1 MPIMNYKHAEIYYE
15 FHGDKTKPA
24 ITFVNGLTQRTKHW
38 KQYADYF
45 NKHGYSVLLFD
56 LMGQGQSE
64 KPVLFVEFRENQ
76 DILALLIKE
85 VGLEKA
91 YVAGIS
97 FGGIVALRF
106 AIEYPQMAAGIIP
119 MSTFSEMDEHLF
131 TIGSNLYEGMISV
144 GFEYL
149 VKLLLPFNFSANW
162 LKKNKDALEKTI
174 RESVVNNDIYA
185 IENLMDSVNK
195 FQGFTSDLEKISCP
209 ALILNGEY
217 DYLTPRTLH
226 EILRLNI
233 KNCILVIMQHV
244 CHAFTIEIPDIT
256 CRIIKEF
263 LDCVENNT
271 FKGDKSVFIASDD
284 IGTDDMLIPCKGN
297 HNRAI
302 PI

>member
-15 FHGDKTKPA
+15 FHGDKSMPA

-38 KQYADYF
+38 LKYAEYF
-45 NKHGYSVLLFD
+45 NKEGYSVLLFD

-76 DILALLIKE
+76 DILAGLLEE
-85 VGLEKA
+85 VGVDKA

-106 AIEYPQMAAGIIP
+106 AIEYPEMTAGIIP
-119 MSTFSEMDEHLF
+119 MSTFSEMDEHLYA
-131 TIGSNLYEGMISV
+131 IGANLYEGMVSV

-149 VKLLLPFNFSANW
+149 VKLLLPFNFSADW
-162 LKKNKDALEKTI
+162 IKKNKDKIDVTI
-174 RESVVNNDIYA
+174 RESVANNDIYA

-195 FQGFTSDLEKISCP
+195 FKGFTPDLKNISCP

-217 DYLTPRTLH
+217 DYLTPRKLH

-233 KNCILVIMQHV
+233 KNSILVIMQHV
-244 CHAFTIEIPDIT
+244 CHAFTLEIPEVT
-256 CRIIKEF
+256 CRVIKEF
-263 LDCVENNT
+263 LDSVKNKT
-271 FKGDKSVFIASDD
+271 FKGDKSVYIASDD
-284 IGTDDMLIPCKGN
+284 FNAEEIFIPCKGD
-297 HNRAI
+297 HTRAV